1 MPRSF
6 WFLWCV
12 TFGVNKES
20 GKSYMRAHQIKKE
33 TRGAKECD
41 KEWAEKRE
49 HEETMELVKPRK

>member
-1 MPRSF
+1 
-6 WFLWCV
+6 
-12 TFGVNKES
+12 
-20 GKSYMRAHQIKKE
+20 MREHQIKKE